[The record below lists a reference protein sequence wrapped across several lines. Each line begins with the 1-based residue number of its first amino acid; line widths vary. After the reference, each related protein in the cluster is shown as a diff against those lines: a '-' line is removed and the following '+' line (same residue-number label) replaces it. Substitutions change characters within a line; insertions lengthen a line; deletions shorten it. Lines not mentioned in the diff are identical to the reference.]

1 MMSFAELKSI
11 TLLDWI
17 ETKILFIHEIT
28 TNTNTLGYQGR
39 EICMNH
45 QDI

>member
-28 TNTNTLGYQGR
+28 TTTLGYQGR